1 MENKKSGIK
10 FPSLTGGYETDLD
23 LIENILEIYSLMK
36 RIKLRPYEKTVLKYY
51 IKYGYST
58 EVRDM
63 ISEDIDKSI
72 NNVKVAETS
81 LRKLGFLKK
90 GTRNE
95 RKTQLS
101 EDMESLRRQFIIEK
115 KRVLAILFKKD

>member
-1 MENKKSGIK
+1 MEEKKSGVK
-10 FPSLTGGYETDLD
+10 FPSLTGSYETDLD
-23 LIENILEIYSLMK
+23 LIESILDVYSLMK
-36 RIKLRPYEKTVLKYY
+36 GIKLRTYEKLVMKYY

-63 ISEDIDKSI
+63 VSEDIDKSI

-95 RKTQLS
+95 RKTELS
-101 EDMESLRRQFIIEK
+101 DDMESLRRQFVIEK
-115 KRVLAILFKKD
+115 KRVLALLFKKE